1 MKVSISAS
9 CNVLIAQWWWL
20 LGGSD
25 SAGVSGA
32 ELTGG
37 NINVSPHCPAGSQWS
52 PGTRLRQKKMLRSKQ
67 EAWLSCALGP
77 MALCSSGCLSRARKK
92 VAVTRGTLYSSALK
106 RVLYVIFISQESGG
120 AIPVQLFYL
129 FEALACIEEE
139 KIATCFLKKLL
150 PV

>member
-1 MKVSISAS
+1 MCPLTAPPCRVTVVVRHTAAS
-9 CNVLIAQWWWL
+9 EEDAEEQAGGLAQLCPWPHGFL
-20 LGGSD
+20 LFRMS
-25 SAGVSGA
+25 
-32 ELTGG
+32 
-37 NINVSPHCPAGSQWS
+37 
-52 PGTRLRQKKMLRSKQ
+52 
-67 EAWLSCALGP
+67 LSW
-77 MALCSSGCLSRARKK
+77 ARKK
-92 VAVTRGTLYSSALK
+92 VALTRGTLYSSALK